1 MITFAINSV
10 FNSRALC
17 QQQGPPFLP
26 RTSED
31 YKSHLFDTLLKIS
44 LPEAAKDISK
54 AGHSWVPSITV
65 NPTQWTSPSDPC
77 TAVEPVLPQSYASED
92 SNGVYVGFQESKEC
106 DISSS
111 EVGEQVVLG
120 SAVSLARRRQH
131 ARQGTREFVRGKA
144 GSMPFMPGGEGWN
157 SAGNPAAAAAAEE
170 ASSGAWLQEI
180 ERGFD
185 VTSKTARLP
194 KALAP
199 GLARG
204 AFGAW
209 QRFTDDEE
217 EESSH
222 LATEL
227 EQLNLQDGTAQTSA
241 SAGAAAAEAVQGT
254 KSDKVAVEDLFSWV
268 WMSENDDEEEEGS
281 GLVKLEDLDKGEE
294 EEANEE
300 KSEKAVEAAAPADL
314 PSSEVLF
321 NDKFNLIPA
330 LPSDVDLPGGVEAAT
345 TALDFTSNICLQ
357 KPTAALPNPFAAAA
371 GNTSSSSSRT
381 SDKNKDRKTWA
392 VRGTVKNLDS
402 QWKALQPNLAKR
414 YPFELDTFQK
424 EAIIHMEAGHSVFV
438 AAHTSAGK
446 TVAAEYAFALA
457 STHCT
462 RAVYT
467 SPIKT
472 ISNQKFRDF
481 SGQFDVG
488 LLTGDV
494 SIRPDS
500 SCLIMTTEILR
511 SMLYKGADIIR
522 DIEWVVF
529 DEVHYVNDV
538 ERGVVW
544 EEVIIML
551 PEHVN
556 LVLLSATVPN
566 VMEFAD
572 WVGRTKRKVVHV
584 TGTLKRPVPLE
595 HSVYY
600 SGKLYTVCSA
610 EVYEPK
616 GFRLAREAYGK
627 KHALPQTKAEA
638 KAALPTG
645 RGDASGGGRGGAS
658 RGRSGGGPGRGG
670 GNYSAPPGSSRNIA
684 GRGGGGGG
692 GGGGIQLRG
701 ERNQWTELISL
712 LKKQDLL
719 PMVTFCFSK
728 KRCDAIADA
737 LHSLDMTTATEKSEI
752 HVFCDRSLARLTGT
766 DRELPQVLRVREM
779 LKRGVGVHHA
789 GLLPI
794 VKEVVEMLFCRGVI
808 KVLFSTETFAMGV
821 NAPARSVIFQ
831 ALRKHDGRQFRTLLP
846 GEYTQMAGRAGRR
859 GLDPVGTVIIAA
871 WDDLPEETDVRRL
884 LTGAA
889 TKLESQFRLT
899 YSMILNL
906 LRVEDLKVEDML
918 KRSFAE
924 FHSQR
929 AAPDAQKALKN
940 GQDALRKLR
949 SRPWPISPLGTT
961 REEVE
966 QYAEVAA
973 ATESLS
979 AEVQDAMMNSRGAS
993 SALVN
998 GRVVLVSKRATGV
1011 SELGVIL
1018 DVSASA
1024 SDSSS
1029 SGLGGR
1035 RIGGIDSSTDTAGG
1049 NGGGGGRRRTVLSLF
1064 RPSPLD
1070 EKKKPAIKGDTGS
1083 NISAISEPPGGVA
1096 GSLGTAAALPGSN
1109 APAAGAP
1116 MMMLKKKDDDDDM
1129 FLGMK
1134 AIGKGKGGGGGKGKG
1149 NLSSLSKR
1157 RTTTAAAAV
1166 SKSPP
1171 LALPHQDAIGGTSF
1185 LLLEVPS
1192 SDIIGIC
1199 KVKIRVD
1206 ADAIATGDAAATA
1219 AAVNSLIQVQE
1230 EAAAGAAGKSTA
1242 AYSSG
1247 GDPPLMDPISDLKIN
1262 AIEVAGA
1269 VKEHQ
1274 RLLATLSTLPPH
1286 RDPFLPEMLA
1296 TVRSERLLV
1305 ARMAALVRQ
1314 SGDAGLAQLPE
1325 FHQRV
1330 GVLQQMGYL
1339 DSDRT
1344 VAMKGRVACE
1354 INSGDELVATE
1365 LIFGGV
1371 LTDLSPEEAV
1381 ALLSALV
1388 FQEKSDAEPEL
1399 PLKLRNAREESAVL
1413 AYSAGVVQQE
1423 AGLTLIP
1430 EEYVKSSLNF
1440 GLMEVV
1446 YEWAQGTPFNEIC
1459 GLTDVM
1465 EGSIVRTIVRLDETC
1480 REFRDA
1486 ARVMGNT
1493 ALFQQMQEASEAIK
1507 RDIVFAASLYV
1518 A

>member
-1 MITFAINSV
+1 
-10 FNSRALC
+10 
-17 QQQGPPFLP
+17 
-26 RTSED
+26 
-31 YKSHLFDTLLKIS
+31 
-44 LPEAAKDISK
+44 
-54 AGHSWVPSITV
+54 
-65 NPTQWTSPSDPC
+65 
-77 TAVEPVLPQSYASED
+77 VLPHTYASED
-92 SNGVYVGFQESKEC
+92 NDEVRVGFQETKGSDTSSLNAEKETAG
-106 DISSS
+106 
-111 EVGEQVVLG
+111 GEQQASAAVG
-120 SAVSLARRRQH
+120 SALSLARRRQH

-157 SAGNPAAAAAAEE
+157 AAGNPAAAAAAED
-170 ASSGAWLQEI
+170 ASSGAWLRELEQ
-180 ERGFD
+180 GFHFAAI
-185 VTSKTARLP
+185 SKTAPIP

-199 GLARG
+199 GMSRG

-209 QRFTDDEE
+209 QSSDDEGEGKE
-217 EESSH
+217 EDAAS
-222 LATEL
+222 LAVEL
-227 EQLNLQDGTAQTSA
+227 RQLGLQEPTGAAT
-241 SAGAAAAEAVQGT
+241 AGAGEEKKA
-254 KSDKVAVEDLFSWV
+254 DKVAVEDLFSGV
-268 WMSENDDEEEEGS
+268 WMPDVDEEEEEQQGS
-281 GLVKLEDLDKGEE
+281 GLVKLEDLDKGED
-294 EEANEE
+294 EAETGEAE
-300 KSEKAVEAAAPADL
+300 KENDEAAAKPRASDLLFSGSADNL
-314 PSSEVLF
+314 ASS
-321 NDKFNLIPA
+321 
-330 LPSDVDLPGGVEAAT
+330 LPSDIDLPGGVE
-345 TALDFTSNICLQ
+345 SV
-357 KPTAALPNPFAAAA
+357 TAALDLTSSTTWLPNQSPLASPLTAAAISA
-371 GNTSSSSSRT
+371 SSSTTTKHSLNN
-381 SDKNKDRKTWA
+381 NKDRKTWA

-402 QWKALQPNLAKR
+402 QWKALQPGLAKR
-414 YPFELDTFQK
+414 YPFELDIFQK

-446 TVAAEYAFALA
+446 TAAAEYAFALA

-462 RAVYT
+462 RAIYT

-595 HSVYY
+595 HSIYY
-600 SGKLYTVCSA
+600 GGKLYTVCTA
-610 EVYEPK
+610 EVYEPR
-616 GFRLAREAYGK
+616 GFRLAREPYGK

-645 RGDASGGGRGGAS
+645 RGDGGGGRGG
-658 RGRSGGGPGRGG
+658 GGGGGATRGRGG
-670 GNYSAPPGSSRNIA
+670 SSGGRSVLSRGNHGAPSGA
-684 GRGGGGGG
+684 GG

-701 ERNQWTELISL
+701 ERNQWSEIITS

-719 PMVTFCFSK
+719 PMVAFCFSK

-752 HVFCDRSLARLTGT
+752 HVFCDKALARLKGS
-766 DRELPQVLRVREM
+766 DRELPQVLRIREM

-831 ALRKHDGRQFRTLLP
+831 ALRKHDGSSFRTLLP

-859 GLDPVGTVIIAA
+859 GLDPIGTVIIAA

-929 AAPDAQKALKN
+929 AAPEAQIALKK
-940 GQDALRKLR
+940 GQDALRRLR
-949 SRPWPISPLGTT
+949 ARPWPISPLGTT

-966 QYAEVAA
+966 KYAEIAA
-973 ATESLS
+973 GAESLGV
-979 AEVQDAMMNSRGAS
+979 EVQDAVMGSRGAS

-998 GRVVLVSKRATGV
+998 GRVVLVVRKSTGV
-1011 SELGVIL
+1011 SELGVVL
-1018 DVSASA
+1018 DVSDTLSN
-1024 SDSSS
+1024 SSS
-1029 SGLGGR
+1029 ISGFGGR
-1035 RIGGIDSSTDTAGG
+1035 RIGGGVGIGSGNAAATDAAAGAGGSRKQTSSITDTKSQLPGIGAGG
-1049 NGGGGGRRRTVLSLF
+1049 KDAMSTL
-1064 RPSPLD
+1064 P
-1070 EKKKPAIKGDTGS
+1070 E
-1083 NISAISEPPGGVA
+1083 
-1096 GSLGTAAALPGSN
+1096 AAP
-1109 APAAGAP
+1109 AP

-1134 AIGKGKGGGGGKGKG
+1134 AIGKGKGGGKGKGKG
-1149 NLSSLSKR
+1149 GSGLASLGGKGTSASTASKF
-1157 RTTTAAAAV
+1157 A
-1166 SKSPP
+1166 PP
-1171 LALPHQDAIGGTSF
+1171 LALPHQSSIGGTSF
-1185 LLLEVPS
+1185 LLSEVS
-1192 SDIIGIC
+1192 NTDILGIC

-1219 AAVNSLIQVQE
+1219 AAVNSLLQVQE
-1230 EAAAGAAGKSTA
+1230 ENNGT
-1242 AYSSG
+1242 
-1247 GDPPLMDPISDLKIN
+1247 DPPLMDPISDLKIN
-1262 AIEVAGA
+1262 SIEVAGA
-1269 VKEHQ
+1269 VRERQ

-1296 TVRSERLLV
+1296 IVRSERLLV
-1305 ARMAALVRQ
+1305 ARMAALARQ

-1330 GVLQQMGYL
+1330 GVLQHMGYL

-1344 VAMKGRVACE
+1344 VTMKGRVACE
-1354 INSGDELVATE
+1354 INSGDEFVATE

-1381 ALLSALV
+1381 SLLSELV
-1388 FQEKSDAEPEL
+1388 FQEKSEAECEL
-1399 PLKLRNAREESAVL
+1399 PSRLVSAKEESAAL
-1413 AYSAGVVQQE
+1413 AYSAGVVQQD
-1423 AGLTLIP
+1423 AGLQIVP
-1430 EEYVKSSLNF
+1430 EEYVKSTLNF

-1446 YEWAQGTPFNEIC
+1446 YEWAQGTPFNDIC
-1459 GLTDVM
+1459 RLTDVM

-1493 ALFQQMQEASEAIK
+1493 ALFQQMEEASQAIK

>member
-1 MITFAINSV
+1 LITFAH
-10 FNSRALC
+10 FNLSLFSFLSLS
-17 QQQGPPFLP
+17 QGPPFLA
-26 RTSED
+26 RTSEGN
-31 YKSHLFDTLLKIS
+31 KSHLLDSLLKIS
-44 LPEAAKDISK
+44 LPDAAKDISK
-54 AGHSWVPSITV
+54 GGQSWIPTTV

-77 TAVEPVLPQSYASED
+77 TAIEPVLPQSYASED
-92 SNGVYVGFQESKEC
+92 NDEVHVGFQETKES
-106 DISSS
+106 DS
-111 EVGEQVVLG
+111 EAAAGAALG

-157 SAGNPAAAAAAEE
+157 AAGNPAAAAAAEE
-170 ASSGAWLQEI
+170 ASSGAWLREI
-180 ERGFD
+180 ENNSFE
-185 VTSKTARLP
+185 STAAGKVSSLP
-194 KALAP
+194 KVLAP
-199 GLARG
+199 GMTRG
-204 AFGAW
+204 AFGSWKFSDDEDENDSSALAAELGQLGLEEAATAAAVVVADENKPEKIAVENLFSGVW
-209 QRFTDDEE
+209 MPENDEE
-217 EESSH
+217 EE
-222 LATEL
+222 EDR
-227 EQLNLQDGTAQTSA
+227 DG
-241 SAGAAAAEAVQGT
+241 
-254 KSDKVAVEDLFSWV
+254 D
-268 WMSENDDEEEEGS
+268 GS
-281 GLVKLEDLDKGEE
+281 GLLKLEDLDKQEEGEE
-294 EEANEE
+294 IEEAVE
-300 KSEKAVEAAAPADL
+300 KTTSSAPPLPAD
-314 PSSEVLF
+314 SSLLNGAVPDL
-321 NDKFNLIPA
+321 A
-330 LPSDVDLPGGVEAAT
+330 SVLPSDIDLPGGVEAAT
-345 TALDFTSNICLQ
+345 AALDLTSNIWLQ
-357 KPTAALPNPFAAAA
+357 QQQGSQSGAAPPVNPFTAAAA
-371 GNTSSSSSRT
+371 ASTKQQPS
-381 SDKNKDRKTWA
+381 KDRKTWA

-402 QWKALQPNLAKR
+402 QWKGLQPGLAKR

-462 RAVYT
+462 RAIYT

-600 SGKLYTVCSA
+600 GGKLFTVCTA
-610 EVYEPK
+610 EVYEPR

-627 KHALPQTKAEA
+627 KHAVPQTKSEA

-645 RGDASGGGRGGAS
+645 RGDGGGGGGRGGSAN
-658 RGRSGGGPGRGG
+658 RGRGGSGGGR
-670 GNYSAPPGSSRNIA
+670 SSSSSFS
-684 GRGGGGGG
+684 GRGGGGGGGNYGNAPSGG

-701 ERNQWTELISL
+701 ERNQWSELIQL

-719 PMVTFCFSK
+719 PMVAFCFSK

-752 HVFCDRSLARLTGT
+752 HVFCDRALARLKGT

-831 ALRKHDGRQFRTLLP
+831 ALRKHDGRSFRTLLP

-929 AAPDAQKALKN
+929 AAPEAQVALKK
-940 GQDALRKLR
+940 GQDALRRLR
-949 SRPWPISPLGTT
+949 ARPWPISPLGTT
-961 REEVE
+961 REDVE
-966 QYAEVAA
+966 HYAEVAA
-973 ATESLS
+973 AAESLGN
-979 AEVQDAMMNSRGAS
+979 EVQDAVMGSRGAS

-998 GRVVLVSKRATGV
+998 GRIVLIARRTTGV

-1018 DVSASA
+1018 DVSESLYTANNSN
-1024 SDSSS
+1024 
-1029 SGLGGR
+1029 SGFGARKIGGSG
-1035 RIGGIDSSTDTAGG
+1035 IGGI
-1049 NGGGGGRRRTVLSLF
+1049 GGGAATADGAGSGSGRKRTVLSLF

-1070 EKKKPAIKGDTGS
+1070 EKNNESAANDTATATLAPS
-1083 NISAISEPPGGVA
+1083 P
-1096 GSLGTAAALPGSN
+1096 AAAPS
-1109 APAAGAP
+1109 APAAPAPAP

-1134 AIGKGKGGGGGKGKG
+1134 AIGKGKGGGKGGGKG
-1149 NLSSLSKR
+1149 NLSSLNKLGS
-1157 RTTTAAAAV
+1157 TSAAAAV
-1166 SKSPP
+1166 SKQPP
-1171 LALPHQDAIGGTSF
+1171 LPLPHQGTIAGTSY

-1192 SDIIGIC
+1192 SDIVAIC

-1206 ADAIATGDAAATA
+1206 ADAVATGDAAATA
-1219 AAVNSLIQVQE
+1219 AAVNALIQVQE
-1230 EAAAGAAGKSTA
+1230 ESSAAAGGA
-1242 AYSSG
+1242 SSG
-1247 GDPPLMDPISDLKIN
+1247 TSDPPLMDPITDLKIN

-1269 VKEHQ
+1269 IRERQ
-1274 RLLATLSTLPPH
+1274 RLLTTLSTLPPH

-1296 TVRSERLLV
+1296 LVRSERLLV
-1305 ARMAALVRQ
+1305 ARMAALARQ

-1344 VAMKGRVACE
+1344 VTMKGRVACE

-1381 ALLSALV
+1381 SLLSALV
-1388 FQEKSDAEPEL
+1388 FQEKSQAEPEL
-1399 PLKLRNAREESAVL
+1399 PPRLLTARDESAAL

-1423 AGLTLIP
+1423 AGLSLVP
-1430 EEYVKSSLNF
+1430 EEYVKSTLNY

-1459 GLTDVM
+1459 RLTDVM

-1493 ALFQQMQEASEAIK
+1493 ALFQQMEEASATIK

>member
-1 MITFAINSV
+1 M
-10 FNSRALC
+10 
-17 QQQGPPFLP
+17 
-26 RTSED
+26 
-31 YKSHLFDTLLKIS
+31 
-44 LPEAAKDISK
+44 
-54 AGHSWVPSITV
+54 
-65 NPTQWTSPSDPC
+65 
-77 TAVEPVLPQSYASED
+77 LPQSYASED
-92 SNGVYVGFQESKEC
+92 NDDVHVGFQESKEG
-106 DISSS
+106 DLSSS
-111 EVGEQVVLG
+111 EAGEQGVHLT
-120 SAVSLARRRQH
+120 AVSLARRRQH
-131 ARQGTREFVRGKA
+131 VRQGTREFVRGKA

-157 SAGNPAAAAAAEE
+157 ASGNPAAAAAAEE

-180 ERGFD
+180 EQGFD
-185 VTSKTARLP
+185 FFSKTASIP

-199 GLARG
+199 GMARG
-204 AFGAW
+204 AFGGW
-209 QRFTDDEE
+209 QQYIDDEDEE

-222 LATEL
+222 LVTEL
-227 EQLNLQDGTAQTSA
+227 EQLGLQDDPGQSPVL
-241 SAGAAAAEAVQGT
+241 AGAAADSVQGE
-254 KSDKVAVEDLFSWV
+254 KSDKVAVEDLFSGI
-268 WMSENDDEEEEGS
+268 WMPENEEEEESS

-294 EEANEE
+294 EGEE
-300 KSEKAVEAAAPADL
+300 GEVATAATSAAL
-314 PSSEVLF
+314 PSADALF
-321 NDKFNLIPA
+321 NDVNLLSS
-330 LPSDVDLPGGVEAAT
+330 LPSDVELPGGVEAAT
-345 TALDFTSNICLQ
+345 TALDVTSNLWLQ
-357 KPTAALPNPFAAAA
+357 KPAAGAPFPATPFTAAAA
-371 GNTSSSSSRT
+371 AVAGNISSSSSSSFKQLDST
-381 SDKNKDRKTWA
+381 KDRKTWA
-392 VRGTVKNLDS
+392 VRGTVKNLES
-402 QWKALQPNLAKR
+402 RWKALQPGLAKR
-414 YPFELDTFQK
+414 YPFELDIFQK

-511 SMLYKGADIIR
+511 SMLYKGADSIR

-595 HSVYY
+595 HSLYY

-616 GFRLAREAYGK
+616 GFRVAREAYGK

-645 RGDASGGGRGGAS
+645 RGAGGRGGAGAGGGAT
-658 RGRSGGGPGRGG
+658 RGRSGAGAGAGRRGG
-670 GNYSAPPGSSRNIA
+670 KYGVAPGTASRNTAAA
-684 GRGGGGGG
+684 GGAAGGGGM
-692 GGGGIQLRG
+692 GIQLRG
-701 ERNQWTELISL
+701 ERNQWSELISL

-719 PMVTFCFSK
+719 PMVAFCFSK

-752 HVFCDRSLARLTGT
+752 HVFCDRSLARLTGS
-766 DRELPQVLRVREM
+766 DRELPQVLRIREM
-779 LKRGVGVHHA
+779 LKRGLGVHHA

-929 AAPDAQKALKN
+929 AAPDAQNALKR
-940 GQDALRKLR
+940 GQDALRRLR
-949 SRPWPISPLGTT
+949 SRPWPISPIGTT

-973 ATESLS
+973 AAERL
-979 AEVQDAMMNSRGAS
+979 AVEVQDAVMSSRGAS

-998 GRVVLVSKRATGV
+998 GRVVLIFRGATGV

-1024 SDSSS
+1024 SDNSS
-1029 SGLGGR
+1029 SGFSGR
-1035 RIGGIDSSTDTAGG
+1035 RIGGSGSGIGIGSASDGVINAAAGT
-1049 NGGGGGRRRTVLSLF
+1049 GGGGGRTRTVLSLF

-1070 EKKKPAIKGDTGS
+1070 EKSSIPSIDDIDSTTDGNS
-1083 NISAISEPPGGVA
+1083 RLPGGIA
-1096 GSLGTAAALPGSN
+1096 GGLDVGP
-1109 APAAGAP
+1109 AP
-1116 MMMLKKKDDDDDM
+1116 MMMLKKKDDDDDDTM

-1134 AIGKGKGGGGGKGKG
+1134 PLGKGKDGKGKG
-1149 NLSSLSKR
+1149 NLTSLSKGKAA
-1157 RTTTAAAAV
+1157 TTTKAEL
-1166 SKSPP
+1166 KSPP
-1171 LALPHQDAIGGTSF
+1171 LALPHQGAIGGTSY
-1185 LLLEVPS
+1185 LLVQVPS
-1192 SDIIGIC
+1192 SDIIGIY

-1219 AAVNSLIQVQE
+1219 AAVNALVQVQE
-1230 EAAAGAAGKSTA
+1230 EAAAGAGGKSTP
-1242 AYSSG
+1242 SN

-1262 AIEVAGA
+1262 AIEVAAA
-1269 VKEHQ
+1269 VRERQ
-1274 RLLATLSTLPPH
+1274 RLLTTLSTLPPH

-1296 TVRSERLLV
+1296 LVRSERLLV
-1305 ARMAALVRQ
+1305 ARMAALAKQ

-1339 DSDRT
+1339 ESDRT
-1344 VAMKGRVACE
+1344 VTMKGRVACE

-1381 ALLSALV
+1381 SLLSALV
-1388 FQEKSDAEPEL
+1388 FQEKSEAELEL
-1399 PLKLRNAREESAVL
+1399 PPSLIKAREESAVV
-1413 AYSAGVVQQE
+1413 AYAAGVVQQE
-1423 AGLTLIP
+1423 AGLSLIP
-1430 EEYVKSSLNF
+1430 EEYLKSTLNF
-1440 GLMEVV
+1440 GLMQVV
-1446 YEWAQGTPFNEIC
+1446 YEWAQGTSFREIC
-1459 GLTDVM
+1459 RLTDVM

-1493 ALFQQMQEASEAIK
+1493 TLFQQMQEASEAIK